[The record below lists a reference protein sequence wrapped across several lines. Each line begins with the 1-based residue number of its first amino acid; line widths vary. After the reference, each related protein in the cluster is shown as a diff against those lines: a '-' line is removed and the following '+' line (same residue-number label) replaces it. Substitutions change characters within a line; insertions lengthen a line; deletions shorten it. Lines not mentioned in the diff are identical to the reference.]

1 MLTPTLNRLGGL
13 ALLLA
18 LPLQVVAGMLHPPSH
33 APIYLTSITHLL
45 SHSIDL
51 ISWLLVLL
59 GLFALYVHQA
69 HRAGVLG
76 LIGFVLTML
85 NAVAHVDLL
94 IYETFTA
101 PVLARMPTTQ
111 FLVAP
116 NGPLAD
122 GPLGLAI
129 TLPLLALGPL
139 LFGFATVR
147 AGVLARG
154 AGYLPISGLC
164 VALASVPLMIVG
176 LLDAPPV
183 TLVYALIFLG
193 YAWGGYT
200 LLAERGRRD
209 SGLPAVAPRKA

>member
-1 MLTPTLNRLGGL
+1 MLTPTVNRLSGL

-18 LPLQVVAGMLHPPSH
+18 LPLQVLAGMLHPPSH

-59 GLFALYVHQA
+59 GLIALYGRQA
-69 HRAGVLG
+69 HCAGVLG

-101 PVLARMPTTQ
+101 PVLASMCTTR

-139 LFGFATVR
+139 LFGIATVR
-147 AGVLARG
+147 SGVLPRL

-164 VALASVPLMIVG
+164 VALGSVPLMIVG
-176 LLDAPPV
+176 LLDVPPV
-183 TLVYALIFLG
+183 TVVYALMFLG

-200 LLAERGRRD
+200 LLAKCGRRD
-209 SGLPAVAPRKA
+209 SERPAVARQKA